1 MFLLLQKRPP
11 LTYPIISDPPPPQV
25 IQTSQ
30 SALVGGQS
38 EATTYRPAHITTLL
52 LQQQQQ
58 QSPLIHNQ
66 QHSVVQRR
74 INKPSVVIAPNGL
87 DETNSRDYRLL
98 NNAIQSSHSFEITQ
112 PPFVQHNPYYHIAI
126 QPQPVQNP
134 FGIAADRVDVNSYLP
149 QGRKP
154 VPYTPFNFT
163 PQPSQ
168 ELIDYNNQLIQN
180 RRILEEQLNR
190 QHNRFQLPQHFG

>member
-38 EATTYRPAHITTLL
+38 EARTYRPAHITTLL
-52 LQQQQQ
+52 LQQQQ

-98 NNAIQSSHSFEITQ
+98 NNAIQSSHGFEITQ
-112 PPFVQHNPYYHIAI
+112 PPFVQHSPYYHIAI